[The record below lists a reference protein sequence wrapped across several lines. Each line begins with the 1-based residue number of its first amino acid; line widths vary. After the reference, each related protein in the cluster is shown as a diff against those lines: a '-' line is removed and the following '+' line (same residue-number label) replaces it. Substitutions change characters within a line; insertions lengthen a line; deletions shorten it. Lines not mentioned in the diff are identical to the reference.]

1 MGKKRARTKRTKTK
15 HTHSRTIWKG
25 VEREVKRQEID
36 KANQE
41 AASKA
46 DPSVQDTR
54 GIEAIQNQKS
64 TAIYNIVVPE
74 LRFGRFA
81 FCVLRSAFQNAT
93 HGSAF

>member
-15 HTHSRTIWKG
+15 HTHSGTIWKG

-46 DPSVQDTR
+46 DPSVQDTK

-64 TAIYNIVVPE
+64 TAGYEPKHNASTTVVSDGFEPT
-74 LRFGRFA
+74 GRT
-81 FCVLRSAFQNAT
+81 SAKCSS
-93 HGSAF
+93 G